1 MSDGNWR
8 APDGMMMPACLHPD
22 VLALTAPRRP
32 TPDGVAK
39 CFGQQQ
45 AGKLRYCHESQAWFV
60 WDGVVW
66 RRDRTGL
73 VLQRVREVAR
83 EMSTNPAG
91 EVFRAAGQKGF
102 VADVENLARS
112 DPALAVGAEAWPDD
126 PFRLGTPEG
135 PVDLRSGTRIE
146 ADPIQGLRRS
156 TAVSPSRHAE
166 CPTWRRFLYDA
177 CGQDGVTAA
186 FLRGFLG
193 YALTGSVAEQAM
205 LFLCGPGGTG
215 KSVLVNTLLH
225 VMGDYAR
232 AAPVDLLAVGARGCD
247 ADLAAF
253 RGDRLLVVA
262 EGDDGR
268 RWDERRLR
276 LLTGGDP
283 VATGGGSFRPSFKL
297 IVTGHRPPRLA
308 IVDPAVR
315 RRFCIVPFR
324 HLPLQPDRHL
334 ETRLREEAPAILRWL
349 IEAAR
354 DWSRCDLGLGG
365 CPAVDAATTACFA
378 AQDPLGRFLAEC
390 CDGSPDDWTK
400 SAASGALFAA
410 WTAWADETGEE
421 RGTQRAF
428 AEALAARGYPRDRSE
443 GVRFYRG
450 LALKEGG
457 NWHDA

>member
-1 MSDGNWR
+1 MSNGNWL

-32 TPDGVAK
+32 TPDGVARR
-39 CFGQQQ
+39 FGKEQG
-45 AGKLRYCHESQAWFV
+45 GKLRFCHEAQAWFV
-60 WDGVVW
+60 WNGAVW

-83 EMSTNPAG
+83 DMATNPAG
-91 EVFRAAGQKGF
+91 ETFRAAGQKGF
-102 VADVENLARS
+102 VADVESLARS
-112 DPALAVGAEAWPDD
+112 DPDLAVGAEAWPDD

-156 TAVSPSRHAE
+156 TAVAPSRDAE
-166 CPTWRRFLYDA
+166 CPTWRRFLDEA
-177 CGQDGVTAA
+177 CGRDPFTAA

-193 YALTGSVAEQAM
+193 YVTTGSVAEQAM

-232 AAPVDLLAVGARGCD
+232 AAPLDLLAVGARGCGT
-247 ADLAAF
+247 DLAAF
-253 RGDRLLVVA
+253 AGDRLLAVA
-262 EGDDGR
+262 EGDDGW

-283 VATGGGSFRPSFKL
+283 VATDRGASVRPSFKL
-297 IVTGHRPPRLA
+297 IVAGRRPPRLA
-308 IVDPAVR
+308 IVDPEVR
-315 RRFCIVPFR
+315 RRLCIVPFGR
-324 HLPLQPDRHL
+324 PPQQPDRHL

-354 DWSRCDLGLGG
+354 DWTRCDPGLGR
-365 CPAVDAATTACFA
+365 CPAVEAATTACVA

-390 CDGSPDDWTK
+390 CEGSPDDWTR
-400 SAASGALFAA
+400 SAASGDLYRA
-410 WTAWADETGEE
+410 WSAWAEETGEE

-428 AEALAARGYPRDRSE
+428 AEALAGRGYPRDRSE

-450 LALKEGG
+450 LALKEGQTL
-457 NWHDA
+457 A